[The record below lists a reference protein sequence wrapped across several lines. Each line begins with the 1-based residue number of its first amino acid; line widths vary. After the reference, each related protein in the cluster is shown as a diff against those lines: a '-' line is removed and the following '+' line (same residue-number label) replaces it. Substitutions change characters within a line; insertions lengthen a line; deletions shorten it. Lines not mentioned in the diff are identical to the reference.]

1 METMTQE
8 SWLLAL
14 FGMSGLWAAA
24 TVVALALCRAAAAA
38 DRAAVL
44 LSLGARQHLGMGLP
58 RGRHAKVSA
67 RPEGCRDL
75 RDSEAI

>member
-1 METMTQE
+1 MQTMTQE

-14 FGMSGLWAAA
+14 IGMSGLWAAA
-24 TVVALALCRAAAAA
+24 TVIALALCRAAAAA
-38 DRAAVL
+38 DRAILV
-44 LSLGARQHLGMGLP
+44 SLGAQQHQGMGLP

-75 RDSEAI
+75 RDSQAI